1 MFNSKDICDRI
12 RSFYPDSGECG
23 KDLRI
28 TYDQDEHA
36 WVVEALGWKRPM
48 KTFVDEA
55 DVDACLTRGHCV
67 ALSFQ
72 VGQLRAN
79 AGGGSIDE
87 S

>member
-1 MFNSKDICDRI
+1 MFKSSDVCSRI
-12 RSFYPDSGECG
+12 KRLYPDSGECG

-28 TYDQDEHA
+28 TYDKSEHA
-36 WVVEALGWKRPM
+36 WVVEASNWKRTL

-55 DVDACLTRGHCV
+55 DVDACLSRGQCV

-79 AGGGSIDE
+79 AGGGKQFD
-87 S
+87 